1 MTKFIHLF
9 ILLCGFSSLSAQN
22 VLYVKS
28 TATGANNGSSWVN
41 AFTSLDNALAAA
53 VNGSQIWVAQGTYK
67 PSTPAPN
74 HSFSMPAGVSL
85 YGGFEG
91 VETSLGQRNIIV
103 YPTILSGDI
112 NGNDLP
118 GNLEVNREDNS
129 YHVLRLTNSAATTP
143 AVVDGF
149 TIKGGQTQLAATDP
163 AVNRRGAGILVET
176 RAAIRNCLFTENK
189 AESGGGVMASGSV
202 ANGLEVYNCRFENN
216 EGTVRAG
223 GIYFFDVNGVEIRKC
238 SFIKNKVVRGAL
250 YPRTSDNVVIDSC
263 LFQENTNALGD
274 GYGTGIFN
282 WQCNMLLSNCQFLN
296 NVGGNGVGIYNDNR
310 DHGKLVEIVNCL
322 FEGNSSTDYGGTA
335 IFNWKADHLIDNCVF
350 LNNQAPSSGAAI
362 YNSDSTDF
370 TVTNTLFEGHTGNY
384 AAAIANY
391 GLDCRGVFDNCTFRN
406 NVATNGGGA
415 VSNGFESD
423 VTYKNCTFQ
432 ANTANFGGAIFTQN
446 EGTKLTI
453 EGGLFTENG
462 AQTTGGAILKNADIP
477 LSITNATFSA
487 NSAEN
492 GAAVLARG
500 KGDVVVTNS
509 IFSDNLALV
518 QGAAMDLTNV
528 LATIENCLMVRNLNL
543 SSSGAGGALINN
555 ATDSLNSIITLTNCT
570 VADNLAPL
578 GAGLAQYEADA
589 SNAEMRIQNTLVQN
603 PDGQNYA
610 IEAGAPVLKS
620 NGGNQSSDD
629 SMTPDLN
636 FAKDLNNTTNTFVDS
651 DNGNYHLETGTS
663 AIDGGVLF
671 GATAYDL
678 EGVSRGENPDTG
690 AYEWATISSQEP
702 GLVALAVQVV
712 PNPASQ
718 VAVLSIDQA
727 TAGKALIEIYN
738 NAGVLLR
745 SLPVEIN
752 AGNWKYT
759 LPVAD
764 WSTGLYQVQVR
775 QAGKRYQASLVK
787 Q

>member
-1 MTKFIHLF
+1 MTKLIHLF
-9 ILLCGFSSLSAQN
+9 ILLCSFSSLSAQS
-22 VLYVKS
+22 VIFVKAN
-28 TATGANNGSSWVN
+28 ATGSNDGSSWTN
-41 AFTSLDNALAAA
+41 AFTSLDNALNSA
-53 VNGSQIWVAQGTYK
+53 VDGSQIWVAQGTYK

-74 HSFSMPAGVSL
+74 HSFMMPAGISL
-85 YGGFEG
+85 YGGFQG
-91 VETSLGQRNIIV
+91 VETSLGQRNILV
-103 YPTILSGDI
+103 YPTTLSGDI

-118 GNLEVNREDNS
+118 GNLEVNREDNAF
-129 YHVLRLTNSAATTP
+129 HVLRLFSSAATTP
-143 AVVDGF
+143 AIVDGF
-149 TIKGGQTQLAATDP
+149 IIKGGQTQLAATDP

-189 AESGGGVMASGSV
+189 AESGAGVMASGS
-202 ANGLEVYNCRFENN
+202 ATNGLEVYNCRFENN

-223 GIYFFDVNGVEIRKC
+223 GIYFFDLNGVEIRKC
-238 SFIKNKVVRGAL
+238 TFTNNKVVRGCL

-282 WQCNMLLSNCQFLN
+282 WQCNMVLSNTQFIN

-310 DHGKLVEIVNCL
+310 DHGKLVEMVNCV

-335 IFNWKADHLIDNCVF
+335 VFNWKADHLIDNCIF
-350 LNNQAPSSGAAI
+350 RNNQAPSSGAAI

-477 LSITNATFSA
+477 LVISNATFSA
-487 NSAEN
+487 NSAES
-492 GAAVLARG
+492 GAAILARG
-500 KGDVVVTNS
+500 KGDVEIS
-509 IFSDNLALV
+509 DCIFSDNLALV

-543 SSSGAGGALINN
+543 SSGGAGGAIINN
-555 ATDSLNSIITLTNCT
+555 ATDSLNSIITITNCT

-589 SNAEMRIQNTLVQN
+589 SNAEMRIQNTLIQN

-610 IEAGAPVLKS
+610 IEAGAPELKS

-629 SMTPDLN
+629 SMAGDLN
-636 FAKDLNNTTNTFVDS
+636 FSKDLNNTVNSFVDS
-651 DNGNYHLETGTS
+651 DNGDYHLADGTA

-678 EGVSRGENPDTG
+678 DGVARGENPETG
-690 AYEWATISSQEP
+690 AYEWATIDSKEP
-702 GLVALAVQVV
+702 VFAALPLQLM
-712 PNPASQ
+712 PNPVAQ
-718 VAVLSIDQA
+718 VAVLSLDQA
-727 TAGKALIEIYN
+727 SSGKALVEIYSHQG
-738 NAGVLLR
+738 ALLR
-745 SLPVEIN
+745 SLPIEIN
-752 AGNWKYT
+752 TGNWKYV

-764 WSTGLYQVQVR
+764 LSSGVYQVQVR
-775 QAGKRYQASLVK
+775 QAGKWYKATMVK